1 MPGMKSL
8 VGMGGS
14 GNARELAEMLRQL
27 GRGRDTVLAHITPE
41 EAQMLMDA
49 GGSGNIN
56 PNTGLPEFQDADIQ
70 GDENF
75 YGVSTIPYQGDVEMQ
90 EGGFYGQTPTARII
104 ERPTSNRQQ
113 LVTTLLEPTQERAL
127 PARVYADLAGTKP
140 TIYRP
145 QTQYAAEFG
154 LTDAELQPGGFYGGR
169 APTAEEY
176 AAVYQEPQP
185 GFLQTAAQAVED
197 TAAQAREL
205 ARQYP
210 TVAKM
215 LGTGATTLPAL
226 INAIRQKRQAERS
239 ADELRALGAPL
250 RAQGE
255 ALRQQALAGQLTPQ
269 QAAAQEASRA
279 RLRQASASRGATT
292 GTQQAMIE
300 GQLGRSRAQLSE
312 TNLNNAIKQLNLA
325 NAYDEAAIRAKL
337 AADRDVA
344 DTLGRIYTYIGQ
356 QYGGTSQQNQTPP
369 APPAATTKASDA
381 VLQEKPVTQ
390 RPGQRN
396 E

>member
-49 GGSGNIN
+49 GGSGDIN
-56 PNTGLPEFQDADIQ
+56 PNTGLPEFQED
-70 GDENF
+70 
-75 YGVSTIPYQGDVEMQ
+75 
-90 EGGFYGQTPTARII
+90 YGQLLASEFNEFDPYMGQPVTSASGGITPEAESYYTQNAV
-104 ERPTSNRQQ
+104 RQAPGQ
-113 LVTTLLEPTQERAL
+113 LNFEP
-127 PARVYADLAGTKP
+127 ADQFFGQDF
-140 TIYRP
+140 
-145 QTQYAAEFG
+145 QTQPEIDIGFG
-154 LTDAELQPGGFYGGR
+154 PGRF
-169 APTAEEY
+169 APEY
-176 AAVYQEPQP
+176 TPRDVAGMAPDQFQRQMQMAGVDQGY
-185 GFLQTAAQAVED
+185 LRNAAQAVED

-269 QAAAQEASRA
+269 QAAQQEAARA
-279 RLRQASASRGATT
+279 RLRQAGSTRGATT
-292 GTQQAMIE
+292 GTQAGMIE
-300 GQLGRSRAQLSE
+300 SQLGRQRAQLSE

-337 AADRDVA
+337 AADRDVS

>member
-49 GGSGNIN
+49 GGSGDIN
-56 PNTGLPEFQDADIQ
+56 PNTGLPEFQED
-70 GDENF
+70 
-75 YGVSTIPYQGDVEMQ
+75 
-90 EGGFYGQTPTARII
+90 YGQLLASEFNSEFDPYMGQPVTSASGGISPEAEAYYTQNAVRQAPGQSNFGPADQFFGQDFQAQPQAQPEMDIGFGPGRFGPQYTP
-104 ERPTSNRQQ
+104 SD
-113 LVTTLLEPTQERAL
+113 V
-127 PARVYADLAGTKP
+127 AGMAPDQFQRMT
-140 TIYRP
+140 
-145 QTQYAAEFG
+145 
-154 LTDAELQPGGFYGGR
+154 GGG
-169 APTAEEY
+169 E
-176 AAVYQEPQP
+176 P
-185 GFLQTAAQAVED
+185 GFLQTAAQGIED
-197 TAAQAREL
+197 TAAQYRDL

-215 LGTGATTLPAL
+215 LSTGATTLPAL
-226 INAIRQKRQAERS
+226 INAIRSRREAEKS
-239 ADELRALGAPL
+239 AAELRALGAPL

-269 QAAAQEASRA
+269 QAAQQEASRA
-279 RLRQASASRGATT
+279 RLRQAGSSRGATT

-337 AADRDVA
+337 AADRDVS

-381 VLQEKPVTQ
+381 VLQEKPVTP

>member
-1 MPGMKSL
+1 MKSL

-49 GGSGNIN
+49 GGSGDIN
-56 PNTGLPEFQDADIQ
+56 PNTGLPEFQEEGDFLY
-70 GDENF
+70 GDEFDPYAGQAVTSTSGGITPEAEAYYTQNAFQQAPGQSNF
-75 YGVSTIPYQGDVEMQ
+75 GPADQYFGQEFTPQGEMDMGFGPGRFAPEYTPRDVAGMAPDQFQRQMQMAGVDQG
-90 EGGFYGQTPTARII
+90 YLR
-104 ERPTSNRQQ
+104 N
-113 LVTTLLEPTQERAL
+113 
-127 PARVYADLAGTKP
+127 
-140 TIYRP
+140 
-145 QTQYAAEFG
+145 
-154 LTDAELQPGGFYGGR
+154 
-169 APTAEEY
+169 
-176 AAVYQEPQP
+176 
-185 GFLQTAAQAVED
+185 AAQAVED

-239 ADELRALGAPL
+239 TDELRAVGAPL

-255 ALRQQALAGQLTPQ
+255 ALRQQALAGQLTPH
-269 QAAAQEASRA
+269 QAASQEASRA

-312 TNLNNAIKQLNLA
+312 TNLNNAIKQLKLA

>member
-8 VGMGGS
+8 TGMGGT
-14 GNARELAEMLRQL
+14 GGAMELAEMLRQM

-41 EAQMLMDA
+41 EAQMLLDM
-49 GGSGNIN
+49 GGSGTTN
-56 PNTGLPEFQDADIQ
+56 PNTGLPEFQEEDFF
-70 GDENF
+70 G
-75 YGVSTIPYQGDVEMQ
+75 S
-90 EGGFYGQTPTARII
+90 
-104 ERPTSNRQQ
+104 
-113 LVTTLLEPTQERAL
+113 
-127 PARVYADLAGTKP
+127 
-140 TIYRP
+140 
-145 QTQYAAEFG
+145 EF
-154 LTDAELQPGGFYGGR
+154 DPYGGQSVTSASGGITPEAEAYYTQNAFQQ
-169 APTAEEY
+169 APGQSNFGPADQYFGQEFTPQGEMDMGFGPGRFAPEY
-176 AAVYQEPQP
+176 TPRDVAGMAPDQFQRQMQMAGVDQGY
-185 GFLQTAAQAVED
+185 LRNAAQAVED

-269 QAAAQEASRA
+269 QAASQEASRA

-356 QYGGTSQQNQTPP
+356 QYGGTSQQNQNPP